1 MAYLEG
7 PKRTLRTLKVG
18 YPMDWRNEDDDD
30 DDDYC
35 DFYGNLSAFGCSS
48 MTAWSAPSRV
58 KDSGTPMSRVGRQRG
73 KCLKDA
79 IKAA

>member
-18 YPMDWRNEDDDD
+18 YPMDWRNEDD

-58 KDSGTPMSRVGRQRG
+58 KDSGTPMPSPGKTKRRKPQGRN
-73 KCLKDA
+73 
-79 IKAA
+79 